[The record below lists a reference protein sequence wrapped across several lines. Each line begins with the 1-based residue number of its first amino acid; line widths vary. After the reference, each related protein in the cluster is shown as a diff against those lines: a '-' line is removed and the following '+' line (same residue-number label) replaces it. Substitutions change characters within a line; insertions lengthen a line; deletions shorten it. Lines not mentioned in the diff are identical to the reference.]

1 MIKTLIVD
9 DEPLAA
15 GLVKEFLGAYPQFE
29 VIAICHDGFEA
40 FKAIQ
45 LHQPDLIFLDIQM
58 PKITGFELLEL
69 VESPPAVLFTTAFD
83 QYAVQAF
90 DAKGLDYLVKPF
102 SEARFAQAIARF
114 LSQYQQPAS
123 DSIYQSE
130 EVFPILPGK
139 STRLVV
145 RVKNELKIIQVQEVH
160 YFEAA
165 DDYVS
170 IYTGEGKFLKK
181 MTLKQLEESLDP
193 EKFTRV
199 HRSFLVNL
207 QEVSGIEP
215 YEKESY
221 LLRLRTGQKIPVSKA
236 GYTRL
241 RQVLGL

>member
-1 MIKTLIVD
+1 MIKTIIVD

-29 VIAICHDGFEA
+29 VVAICHDGIEA

-45 LHQPDLIFLDIQM
+45 VHQPDLIFLDIQM

-69 VESPPAVLFTTAFD
+69 LENPPAVLFTTAFD

-114 LSQYQQPAS
+114 LSQYQGVTDAAS
-123 DSIYQSE
+123 YPE
-130 EVFPILPGK
+130 EISLAQPGK
-139 STRLVV
+139 CTRLVV
-145 RVKNELKIIQVQEVH
+145 RVKNDIKIIHVQEVS
-160 YFEAA
+160 YFAA
-165 DDYVS
+165 EDDYIS
-170 IYTGEGKFLKK
+170 IHTAEGKFLKK
-181 MTLKQLEESLDP
+181 MTMKSLEESLDP
-193 EKFTRV
+193 GKFARV

-215 YEKESY
+215 YEKEAY
-221 LLRLRTGQKIPVSKA
+221 LLRLRSGAKIPVSKT
-236 GYTRL
+236 GYVRL

>member
-1 MIKTLIVD
+1 MIKTIIVD

-29 VIAICHDGFEA
+29 LVAICHDGVEA

-69 VESPPAVLFTTAFD
+69 LENPPAVLFTTAFD
-83 QYAVQAF
+83 QYAVKAF

-114 LSQYQQPAS
+114 LSQYQGKSAS
-123 DSIYQSE
+123 VSYPE
-130 EVFPILPGK
+130 EFSQAQPGK
-139 STRLVV
+139 CTRLVV
-145 RVKNELKIIQVQEVH
+145 RVKNDIKIIPVQEVS
-160 YFEAA
+160 YFAA
-165 DDYVS
+165 EDDYIS
-170 IYTGEGKFLKK
+170 IHTGEGKFLKK
-181 MTLKQLEESLDP
+181 MTMKHLEESLDP
-193 EKFTRV
+193 GKFARI

-215 YEKESY
+215 YVKDAY
-221 LLRLRTGQKIPVSKA
+221 LLKLRSGAKIPVSKT
-236 GYTRL
+236 GYVRL